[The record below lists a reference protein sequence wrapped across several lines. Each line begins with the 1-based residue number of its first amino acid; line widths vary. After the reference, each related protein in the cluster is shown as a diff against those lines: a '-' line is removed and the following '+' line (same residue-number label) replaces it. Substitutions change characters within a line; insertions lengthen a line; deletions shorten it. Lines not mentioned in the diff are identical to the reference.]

1 MLKFKLL
8 NVDQLEQTQKYLD
21 AFQFRERKLGLDEV
35 IQGVSSNSAQN
46 SESCLYLSHYCDLKS
61 GIKQKSVGRIEEYPL
76 EFASQ
81 SASNFDA
88 VILFIQH
95 SSVMNDTF
103 QVLSDIE
110 QILQLYPSTQYK
122 IFAFEP
128 DLQDIDNKQ
137 VLDRAYNVNPSLKML
152 NESIIIVPNQSDK
165 VEFYL
170 HTFLVE
176 LCKDLIK
183 KKQQF
188 IQYMEK
194 NQTLLMN
201 YGYTVYTP
209 DVTAA
214 SEDTSQLQ
222 SQQDQL
228 LQPPKSATIGG
239 GRRYRSDLST
249 NNSNLSYSSLS
260 SYNEQLKDKKR
271 LPHRIMVQQ
280 GHLLFSVGD
289 IAKAVAL
296 YNQALDTMKNISD
309 PLYSCLT
316 LEALLQIHFLSMIN
330 KLADLVS
337 SQSSNTGDDVK
348 SQKSINTGGRSDKDA
363 NPITDYAAKLAR
375 FINNDVFDTYSSI
388 NELVSKQPF
397 TQYSALFMLRFASL
411 LYDIYSVFVIKDS
424 YYVPWFC
431 AEQSHSEDDDDGV
444 ANGGGKSE
452 VGGRLQALQSAG
464 VTGLNVTKSL
474 IIEVLSRVA
483 LPLLIDLEEDGID
496 SRYNVQDLLV
506 MYSFM
511 HRLYSGLGCNRKALL
526 CKFYLAVV
534 CAELSQT
541 SILYPVLEEK
551 STHTP
556 LSASAF
562 SKISPIVDFFP
573 SASSNNNQSSS
584 QLQSS
589 SGLFQSLTS
598 SYQKVK
604 ETDLDPKISLV
615 KYLPDYYRVQL
626 SLRVS
631 SLIDD
636 VYGHYKKYQSSLN
649 IVHDRKAKGYFSPLQ
664 SSFEILYLQASDSLM
679 VGKGWLNVLIY
690 LLYSMKDT
698 AYSLNHL
705 RQSVDIS
712 LDLLRSNVVMDG
724 DLLEFVQKVFNKLS
738 FLAGPSVSSHNGCI
752 VLRSIESLSQYSQQH
767 DQSGAFGNLLSE
779 FSITPSDVQGGDRV
793 YSVQE
798 SINFKLNFRNPYPYE
813 LQVEDIS
820 IIVVSENS
828 IETFC
833 TFEYSGALTLQ
844 AQSEVVING
853 TFQCLLNSS
862 YGTVMVAGIR
872 IQLSQGW
879 VVNQYLDGGFQ
890 INQIVDSN
898 NMLSLTLIDDL
909 PPLKLGSQQ
918 ALVLFEGQRIS
929 CSVQMSPKVD
939 VVSLKVTVQDC
950 IDTFGAKMKSK
961 TDVDVLAKVISIQDD
976 NVEVQICGRLGLAG
990 ISLLFELIQS
1000 DGLYSRQ
1007 QVITLPVEV
1016 HKALDINSV
1025 CIRDFSVADNCC
1037 HITANLA
1044 NLSSKSMT
1052 VHSPLFND
1060 SGINIAAKSSIIIDV
1075 KIPSISI
1082 NELVKRFSQY
1092 CDQDFNEDDPLGDFP
1107 PIPQSSDV
1115 KRQYVVAN
1123 ESGEEN
1129 YLYLYQRLKKL
1140 AKELASNNVAIL
1152 YDLPFHDSAQLIKKL
1167 IDRRDTISNV
1177 GLDRPDQLSKLQV
1190 LCDLTALSISRE
1202 YDLRIAYWLRRYC
1215 MEQLDIEYS
1224 FAASTN
1230 SSLLNHI
1237 NIQDHLDFS
1246 AQNLSLLIKSDYE
1259 LKVTPGGKYQK
1270 YQLDQNGIARVTLR
1284 IDCKLDGFENNDGDF
1299 ICIFRYRI
1307 IQEVCEAD
1315 DEISFKLDYTAFVQ
1329 GSQELIFGADSSVQD
1344 IDMIFAGRGQYKL
1357 VWHVEQIRSDVKRNN
1372 DGDDESFDPV
1382 KYMNMVKWCTQVIL
1396 IDIQ

>member
-1 MLKFKLL
+1 MIKFKLL

-21 AFQFRERKLGLDEV
+21 AFQSRERKLGFDEV
-35 IQGVSSNSAQN
+35 IQGVSSSSNQS

-61 GIKQKSVGRIEEYPL
+61 VIELKSVGRIEEYPL

-110 QILQLYPSTQYK
+110 QILQLYPNTQYK

-137 VLDRAYNVNPSLKML
+137 VLDRAYNVYPSLKML
-152 NESIIIVPNQSDK
+152 NDSIIVVPNQSDK

-316 LEALLQIHFLSMIN
+316 LEALLQIHFLSIIN

-363 NPITDYAAKLAR
+363 NPIADYAAKLAR
-375 FINNDVFDTYSSI
+375 FINNDMFDTYSSI

-397 TQYSALFMLRFASL
+397 TQYQALFMLRFASL

-424 YYVPWFC
+424 QYVPWFC
-431 AEQSHSEDDDDGV
+431 ADQSHSEDDDGD
-444 ANGGGKSE
+444 ANGGGKSQ
-452 VGGRLQALQSAG
+452 VGSRLKDLQSAG
-464 VTGLNVTKSL
+464 VSSLNVTKSL

-483 LPLLIDLEEDGID
+483 LPLLIDLEENGID

-511 HRLYSGLGCNRKALL
+511 HRLYCGLGCNRKALL
-526 CKFYLAVV
+526 CKFYLVVV

-598 SYQKVK
+598 SYQRVK

-615 KYLPDYYRVQL
+615 KYLPDNYRVQL
-626 SLRVS
+626 SLRVF
-631 SLIDD
+631 SLINE

-649 IVHDRKAKGYFSPLQ
+649 VVHDRKAKGHFAPLQ
-664 SSFEILYLQASDSLM
+664 SPFEILYLLANDSLI

-724 DLLEFVQKVFNKLS
+724 DLLEFVQKVFSKLS
-738 FLAGPSVSSHNGCI
+738 FLAGPSISSQNGCI
-752 VLRSIESLSQYSQQH
+752 VLRSIESLSQYSQLH
-767 DQSGAFGNLLSE
+767 DQSGAFGNLLSG
-779 FSITPSDVQGGDRV
+779 FSITPSDVKGGDRV

-798 SINFKLNFRNPYPYE
+798 FINFNLNFRNPYPYE

-820 IIVVSENS
+820 LIVVGENS
-828 IETFC
+828 IETIC
-833 TFEYSGALTLQ
+833 TFDYSGTLTLQ

-853 TFQCLLNSS
+853 TFQCLSNSS
-862 YGTVMVAGIR
+862 QGTVMIAGFR

-890 INQIVDSN
+890 INQTVDLN

-909 PPLKLGSQQ
+909 PLLKLCLEQ

-939 VVSLKVTVQDC
+939 VNCLKVTVQDC
-950 IDTFGAKMKSK
+950 IDTFGAQMKNW
-961 TDVDVLAKVISIQDD
+961 TDVDVLAKVLSIQDD
-976 NVEVQICGRLGLAG
+976 NVEVQICGRLGLAR
-990 ISLLFELIQS
+990 ISLLFELTQS
-1000 DGLYSRQ
+1000 DGQYSRQ
-1007 QVITLPVEV
+1007 QLVTFPVQV
-1016 HKALDINSV
+1016 HNALDINSV
-1025 CIRDFSVADNCC
+1025 CIRDSSVEDKSC
-1037 HITANLA
+1037 HLTANLV
-1044 NLSSKSMT
+1044 NLTTKSMT
-1052 VHSPLFND
+1052 VHSPLLND
-1060 SGINIAAKSSIIIDV
+1060 AGIIIASKSSSIIDV
-1075 KIPSISI
+1075 KISPISVQQ
-1082 NELVKRFSQY
+1082 LVQRFSEY
-1092 CDQDFNEDDPLGDFP
+1092 CDQDFNEDDPLSDIP
-1107 PIPQSSDV
+1107 SIPQSSDV

-1140 AKELASNNVAIL
+1140 AKELASKNVAIL

-1167 IDRRDTISNV
+1167 LDRRDTISIV
-1177 GLDRPDQLSKLQV
+1177 GQDRPDLLSKLQI

-1202 YDLRIAYWLRRYC
+1202 SNLRIAYWLRRYC
-1215 MEQLDIEYS
+1215 MGQLGFEYS
-1224 FAASTN
+1224 FDDSSN
-1230 SSLLNHI
+1230 MSLLNHI
-1237 NIQDHLDFS
+1237 DIQDHIDFS
-1246 AQNLSLLIKSDYE
+1246 SQNLALLLKLDYE
-1259 LKVTPGGKYQK
+1259 LRITPGGKYQK
-1270 YQLDQNGIARVTLR
+1270 YQLDQNGIARVSLR
-1284 IDCKLDGFENNDGDF
+1284 VDCKLVGSDQNDFDC

-1315 DEISFKLDYTAFVQ
+1315 EEISFKLDGAAFIQ
-1329 GSQELIFGADSSVQD
+1329 GSQELIFGAGSSAQE
-1344 IDMIFAGRGQYKL
+1344 IDMIFACKGQYKL
-1357 VWHVEQIRSDVKRNN
+1357 VWNFEQIRSDVKPNNYDDN
-1372 DGDDESFDPV
+1372 DGFDSA
-1382 KYMNMVKWCTQVIL
+1382 KYINMVKWCTQEIL